1 MIDGKRIAVVVPCF
15 RVRAQV
21 LDVIGAIDDGVDAI
35 YVVDDAC
42 PEGSGDLV
50 AACCSDSRVVVLRH
64 EDNAGVGAAVMTGY
78 RWALGAIV
86 KCCVRRV
93 DQAAIC

>member
-1 MIDGKRIAVVVPCF
+1 MIDGKRIAVVVPCY

-21 LDVIGAIDDGVDAI
+21 LDVIGAIGEGVDAI

-50 AACCSDSRVVVLRH
+50 AAS
-64 EDNAGVGAAVMTGY
+64 
-78 RWALGAIV
+78 
-86 KCCVRRV
+86 
-93 DQAAIC
+93 AAIRASSCCGIRTTPALAPRS